1 MIRQS
6 VSKKFAVL
14 IIPIVCCAIPLSAQ
28 EIITLD
34 SVYIW
39 AEKNYPLIKRADL
52 VRQSESYTLAN
63 IRTGNYPQ
71 LNITGQASYQS
82 DVTQLPHIP
91 NQPILYP
98 VLSKDQYKIAADL
111 YQNIY
116 DGGSIHAQKQ
126 IQKANTQV
134 ELASIQKDLYLI
146 REKLNQIYFGV
157 LLLNIQHDQI
167 DSLITQLSRTKIRV
181 ESAIENGAAFR
192 SDADQVQAE
201 ILTQRQRQYEIES
214 ASIAYL
220 QMLSAYTGRQIT
232 SDQQLTVP
240 VAETNWLSHENNR
253 PELKLFAQ
261 QEILLDQQMALTKSK
276 SIPRISLFGQG
287 GYGLPGLNMLKN
299 EFAPYY
305 VAGLRLN
312 WNFSSLYTNRNEI
325 ASLELKKQETA
336 VNREIFLFNNNF
348 SVIQQDNER
357 LKMDQL
363 LNTDEEIVRLK
374 ESITRTAEA
383 KYTNGVIT
391 LNDLLKEINTLSQA
405 RLNMEL
411 HKIQSLSNQFN
422 RQFTLGQSKL

>member
-1 MIRQS
+1 MIRKF
-6 VSKKFAVL
+6 VSKKFAVF
-14 IIPIVCCAIPLSAQ
+14 IIPIVCCGVQLSAQ

-34 SVYIW
+34 SVYSW

-52 VRQSESYTLAN
+52 VRQSESYSLAN
-63 IRTGNYPQ
+63 IKTGNYPQ

-98 VLSKDQYKIAADL
+98 VLSKDQYKIVADL
-111 YQNIY
+111 NQNLY

-134 ELASIQKDLYLI
+134 ELASIQKDLYPI

-157 LLLNIQHDQI
+157 LLLNIQHDQN
-167 DSLITQLSRTKIRV
+167 DSLIMQLSRTKTRV

-201 ILTQRQRQYEIES
+201 ILTQRQKQYDIES
-214 ASIAYL
+214 ARKAYL

-232 SDQQLTVP
+232 SDQQLTIP
-240 VAETNWLSHENNR
+240 VAETNWLSQENNR
-253 PELKLFAQ
+253 PELKLFDQ
-261 QEILLDQQMALTKSK
+261 QEILLDQQMALTKSR

-287 GYGLPGLNMLKN
+287 GYGRPGLNMLKN

-305 VAGLRLN
+305 VAGLRVN
-312 WNFSSLYTNRNEI
+312 WNFSSLYTNKNEI
-325 ASLELKKQETA
+325 VSLELKKKETA
-336 VNREIFLFNNNF
+336 VNRETFLFNNNF

-363 LNTDEEIVRLK
+363 IKTDEEIVRLK
-374 ESITRTAEA
+374 ESITRTAES
-383 KYTNGVIT
+383 KYANGVIT